1 MNIVMA
7 CRDIAKAESARA
19 EIEKFAKGGA
29 EISVSQLDLADLS
42 SVRDFASRY
51 LDSGKSVDTI
61 INNAGVMATP
71 ELQTKD
77 GFELQ
82 LGVNHLGHF
91 LLTLSLW
98 PRLEETIRK
107 SERDTTGRII
117 NVSSSAHLFGKMN
130 FDDIMLRY

>member
-1 MNIVMA
+1 MYFVMG
-7 CRDIAKAESARA
+7 CRDVGKAESARG
-19 EIEKFAKGGA
+19 ESEQLAKDGA

-51 LDSGKSVDTI
+51 LDSGKPVDTI

-71 ELQTKD
+71 EMQTKD

-98 PRLEETIRK
+98 PRLEETIRE
-107 SERDTTGRII
+107 SAGDAQGRII
-117 NVSSSAHLFGKMN
+117 NVSSTAHLFGKMN
-130 FDDIMLRY
+130 FDDIMLR